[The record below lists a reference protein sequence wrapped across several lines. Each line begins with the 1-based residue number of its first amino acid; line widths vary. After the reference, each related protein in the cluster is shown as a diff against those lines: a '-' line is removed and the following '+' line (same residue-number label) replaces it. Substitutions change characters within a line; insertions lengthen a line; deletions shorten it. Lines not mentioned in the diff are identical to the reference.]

1 MKGILKGVFIIL
13 VILGLV
19 RTFEN
24 YAIIDDVSNYYHET
38 LLKRLINFNIILS
51 KLNRCP
57 LLISSKPMLTFDTS
71 FN

>member
-24 YAIIDDVSNYYHET
+24 YAIIDDVSNYYHENFAE
-38 LLKRLINFNIILS
+38 KINQFQHHSKQTESLS
-51 KLNRCP
+51 L
-57 LLISSKPMLTFDTS
+57 SDF
-71 FN
+71 F

>member
-24 YAIIDDVSNYYHET
+24 YAIIDDVSNYYHE
-38 LLKRLINFNIILS
+38 NFAEKVNQFQHHS
-51 KLNRCP
+51 KQ
-57 LLISSKPMLTFDTS
+57 TE
-71 FN
+71 

>member
-24 YAIIDDVSNYYHET
+24 YAIIDDVSNYYHE
-38 LLKRLINFNIILS
+38 NFAEKVNQFQHHSKQTESLS
-51 KLNRCP
+51 